1 MAPKH
6 RISRVTTKPA
16 ETQPTDDS
24 RDNNIPARSDYRRPF
39 EARQLTNIER
49 EAIDRILLK
58 LHQGKYAGKHTF
70 KGSAPHRIYIPK
82 HK

>member
-6 RISRVTTKPA
+6 RISRVTTTPA
-16 ETQPTDDS
+16 KVQQTDES
-24 RDNNIPARSDYRRPF
+24 RDNKIPEGSNYRRPF
-39 EARQLTNIER
+39 EARPLTNTER
-49 EAIDRILLK
+49 EAIYEILLK